1 MATLLLAIDGKALSQ
16 KHRQPKLTI
25 RTNVTLA
32 CERCVTNG
40 YLQRIVWDVNGFS

>member
-1 MATLLLAIDGKALSQ
+1 MATSLLAIDGKVLSQ
-16 KHRQPKLTI
+16 KGRRPKLTT
-25 RTNVTLA
+25 RANVTLA